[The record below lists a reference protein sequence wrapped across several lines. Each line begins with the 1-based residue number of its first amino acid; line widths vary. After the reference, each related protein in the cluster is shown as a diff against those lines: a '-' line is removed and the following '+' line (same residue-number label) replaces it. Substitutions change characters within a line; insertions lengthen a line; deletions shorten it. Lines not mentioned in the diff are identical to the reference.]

1 MPTERFMRSWPR
13 WAYFVYGVYLMR
25 ERIITSFRFAQHT
38 KVKTIQKDGFY
49 FGAKE
54 ATLLE
59 HLYNIAQWIFEHGK
73 SELFIIPD
81 IAPLPLEKLLPEKQ
95 YAF

>member
-1 MPTERFMRSWPR
+1 MNL
-13 WAYFVYGVYLMR
+13 GYL
-25 ERIITSFRFAQHT
+25 
-38 KVKTIQKDGFY
+38 

-54 ATLLE
+54 ANFLE

-73 SELFIIPD
+73 SELFALPELI
-81 IAPLPLEKLLPEKQ
+81 PLPPEKLLPEKQ

>member
-1 MPTERFMRSWPR
+1 MVSI
-13 WAYFVYGVYLMR
+13 L
-25 ERIITSFRFAQHT
+25 
-38 KVKTIQKDGFY
+38 
-49 FGAKE
+49 FGTRE

-73 SELFIIPD
+73 NELFIIPEL
-81 IAPLPLEKLLPEKQ
+81 PQLPLEKLLPEKQ